1 MKHINKK
8 NGRYLEVG
16 AFDGLVGSVTLRLQ
30 NIWGWKGVL
39 IEPIKFRFEKL
50 SKFRGK
56 KNICIHSACTDNE
69 NNKELELINLG
80 RMSFID
86 SKKEKISINKNKH
99 VKIAQEL
106 MIGKVLIETVPN
118 NTLTN
123 ILTKRNIYN
132 LDLAIIDVEGSEHLL
147 LNGLDLKKINID
159 FICIE
164 TYNLKQTK
172 LILKKYKYY
181 LIDKLSKHDYLFKKK
196 NKVIIFGADSDL
208 AKSINTY
215 FQKKYDLIG
224 FSKIKSNKKI
234 FNLRCNFK
242 NKKDIFEKTKK
253 IISKNNYIS
262 SIIILLG
269 QFDKSQENY
278 DKDVSDDFLI
288 TKNILEIIT
297 KKIVK
302 QNL

>member
-1 MKHINKK
+1 M
-8 NGRYLEVG
+8 
-16 AFDGLVGSVTLRLQ
+16 T
-30 NIWGWKGVL
+30 
-39 IEPIKFRFEKL
+39 
-50 SKFRGK
+50 
-56 KNICIHSACTDNE
+56 
-69 NNKELELINLG
+69 
-80 RMSFID
+80 
-86 SKKEKISINKNKH
+86 IS
-99 VKIAQEL
+99 
-106 MIGKVLIETVPN
+106 
-118 NTLTN
+118 
-123 ILTKRNIYN
+123 
-132 LDLAIIDVEGSEHLL
+132 S
-147 LNGLDLKKINID
+147 
-159 FICIE
+159 
-164 TYNLKQTK
+164 
-172 LILKKYKYY
+172 
-181 LIDKLSKHDYLFKKK
+181 KKK

-224 FSKIKSNKKI
+224 FSKRKSNKKI
-234 FNLRCNFK
+234 FNLRYNFK

-302 QNL
+302 QNLEINIIVITSMDAFVPNINSFKYSIGKSSISTLLKLYKKKYKKYKLNF